1 VSDGPHPDETP
12 TIPVDRP
19 AAALGSPRPGV
30 PERIGPFRILGLLG
44 EGGMGRVY
52 EAEQDQP
59 RRVVALKVIKPGVAT
74 VQGIHRFER
83 ESQVLGRLQHPGI
96 AAIYQA
102 GTADTGDARSPW
114 FAMELVRGHSLLDYA
129 DAHDLSTRARAELV
143 ARVCDAVEH
152 AHQKGVIHRDLKPGN
167 ILVDDSGSRAC
178 STSASRAWS
187 TPTSRRRCAPTS
199 ASSSARCR
207 T

>member
-1 VSDGPHPDETP
+1 
-12 TIPVDRP
+12 
-19 AAALGSPRPGV
+19 
-30 PERIGPFRILGLLG
+30 
-44 EGGMGRVY
+44 MGRVY

-102 GTADTGDARSPW
+102 GTADTGDGTQPW
-114 FAMELVRGHSLLDYA
+114 FAMELVRGRTLLEYA
-129 DAHDLSTRARAELV
+129 EERRLSSRARAELV

-152 AHQKGVIHRDLKPGN
+152 AHSLDAI
-167 ILVDDSGSRAC
+167 GSVLA
-178 STSASRAWS
+178 TAS
-187 TPTSRRRCAPTS
+187 
-199 ASSSARCR
+199 
-207 T
+207 